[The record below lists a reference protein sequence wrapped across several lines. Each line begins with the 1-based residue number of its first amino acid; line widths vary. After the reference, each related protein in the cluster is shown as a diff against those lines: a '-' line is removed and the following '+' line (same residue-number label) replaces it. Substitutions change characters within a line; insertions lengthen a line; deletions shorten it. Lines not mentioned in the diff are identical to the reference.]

1 MKHKLDRVLRIR
13 GLLEDLAHFDLEKK
27 TAEMRALEGGAERQ
41 RYRAM
46 ALRGEAFEVLGSRA
60 AGVTT
65 PWLMGIA
72 DADIH
77 AWKRDKLAG
86 QADARKP
93 AVEAA
98 RAEFFARRL
107 DRRQIEMLVEDDVRA
122 EEKERM
128 RREQK
133 QVDDWFQ
140 SGRGV
145 RQRRRKK

>member
-27 TAEMRALEGGAERQ
+27 TAEARALEGGAERQ
-41 RYRAM
+41 RQLAM
-46 ALRGEAFEVLGSRA
+46 TLRGEAFEMLGSRS

-86 QADARKP
+86 QAEARKP
-93 AVEAA
+93 AMEAA

-107 DRRQIEMLVEDDVRA
+107 DRRQVEMLVAGDVRA
-122 EEKERM
+122 AEKERI

-133 QVDDWFQ
+133 LVDDWFQ
-140 SGRGV
+140 SGRGA